1 MIEPDVKEDKTK
13 GSAAGKRV
21 TDPSTPKLTQF
32 EAKHSVHELR
42 RFKSDQDIRS
52 GSTSQV
58 SIALPATRTMTQL
71 VKVQMRSEAADS
83 RDTGRQGVMITPLTA
98 QQSEA
103 TEVKA
108 RTNHRHQIP
117 DDAVKNSSG
126 LDALACRAS
135 TATGDR
141 SSKNQKIRERRKRA
155 KARTL
160 TSVKGLLR
168 TASGTAATRA
178 IAPDF
183 VATTALHSAAAS
195 VMLSQPQVDVGG
207 RGEDGCPTTS
217 SLSAGKYLAEFSHT
231 KEGGEGLADQGSMS
245 GGSRPLNPEAKPFV
259 PRETEGAP
267 EVSEQTQ
274 IATVEEGVQC
284 EMKPKELFMGGQLE
298 GTKQRFLIDTG
309 AQRSVMGAGVLA
321 QLPRQVRESF
331 RTRPCN
337 LLMANKQVE
346 TAPGPILCE
355 VTVAGRTILEPF
367 CVLRDLE
374 GVILGMPA
382 LHELGFEASLAGVDL
397 VPTQPRD
404 RVRQT
409 APACGCQ
416 IQTLDAVE
424 IPARSDRVVLART
437 GTGMDGRQVMVTP
450 HDVAGGLPSS
460 LMVARAVVIPVASRV
475 LVRVCNTSDQPLS
488 IRANQPV
495 AEAQEVEVLENTA
508 TVEGDDELPEHLLG
522 LWHSACEQG
531 ELNDQVAEQLK
542 SLLKKYSKLF
552 ACSDVD
558 LGRTTLVQHDI
569 DTGMSPPIRQ
579 PPRRVPGGQ
588 LAEFEAEIDRMLRAG
603 VIEPGQSP
611 WASPVVLV

>member
-1 MIEPDVKEDKTK
+1 MIEPDVIDDKTK

-21 TDPSTPKLTQF
+21 TEPSIPKLTQF
-32 EAKHSVHELR
+32 EAMQRIHKLR
-42 RFKSDQDIRS
+42 RFKSDQDVRS
-52 GSTSQV
+52 GSASQV

-108 RTNHRHQIP
+108 TTNHRHQIP

-126 LDALACRAS
+126 LDALACRAP

-141 SSKNQKIRERRKRA
+141 NANNQKKREQRKRA

-160 TSVKGLLR
+160 ILVEGLLR
-168 TASGTAATRA
+168 TASGTAATSA

-183 VATTALHSAAAS
+183 VATTALHSAAACVTLPQS
-195 VMLSQPQVDVGG
+195 QVDVGG
-207 RGEDGCPTTS
+207 RGKDDYPTTS

-231 KEGGEGLADQGSMS
+231 VEGGEGVADHGSMS
-245 GGSRPLNPEAKPFV
+245 GGSRLLNPEAEPFV
-259 PRETEGAP
+259 PRVTEGLP
-267 EVSEQTQ
+267 EVS
-274 IATVEEGVQC
+274 IATVEEGG
-284 EMKPKELFMGGQLE
+284 MKPKELFVGGQLE

-331 RTRPCN
+331 RTRSCN

-397 VPTQPRD
+397 VPTQP
-404 RVRQT
+404 
-409 APACGCQ
+409 
-416 IQTLDAVE
+416 
-424 IPARSDRVVLART
+424 
-437 GTGMDGRQVMVTP
+437 
-450 HDVAGGLPSS
+450 
-460 LMVARAVVIPVASRV
+460 
-475 LVRVCNTSDQPLS
+475 
-488 IRANQPV
+488 
-495 AEAQEVEVLENTA
+495 
-508 TVEGDDELPEHLLG
+508 
-522 LWHSACEQG
+522 
-531 ELNDQVAEQLK
+531 
-542 SLLKKYSKLF
+542 
-552 ACSDVD
+552 
-558 LGRTTLVQHDI
+558 
-569 DTGMSPPIRQ
+569 
-579 PPRRVPGGQ
+579 GGQ
-588 LAEFEAEIDRMLRAG
+588 LVEFEAEIDRMLRAG

-611 WASPVVLV
+611 WASPVVLVRKKDGSVRFCIDL